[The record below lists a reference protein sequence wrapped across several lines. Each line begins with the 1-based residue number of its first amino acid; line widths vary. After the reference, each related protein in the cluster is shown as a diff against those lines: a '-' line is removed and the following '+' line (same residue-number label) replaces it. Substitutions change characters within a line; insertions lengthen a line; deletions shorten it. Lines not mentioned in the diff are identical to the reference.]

1 MTDNELLLAISNIV
15 QSYTNPIQQQLQDT
29 EARLDTKIDA
39 LQSHLEGRISSVEAK
54 LENRISS
61 VEAKLESRISSVEAT
76 LENRISSVEATL
88 ESRISSVEATLEN
101 KINALDLELKQT
113 QGDVKQIQILLEN
126 DVLPQLQNIESCYI
140 STYQRYTDH
149 VLQVETLQSDVDI
162 LKNVVAE
169 HSEILQR
176 IS

>member
-39 LQSHLEGRISSVEAK
+39 LQNHLEGRISSVETK
-54 LENRISS
+54 LESRINS
-61 VEAKLESRISSVEAT
+61 VEAKLESRISSVET
-76 LENRISSVEATL
+76 KL
-88 ESRISSVEATLEN
+88 ESRISSVEAKLEN

-126 DVLPQLQNIESCYI
+126 DVLPRLQNIESCYI
-140 STYQRYTDH
+140 STYQRYTDN

>member
-15 QSYTNPIQQQLQDT
+15 QSYINPIQQQLQDT

-39 LQSHLEGRISSVEAK
+39 LQSHLEGRISSVETK
-54 LENRISS
+54 LESKISS
-61 VEAKLESRISSVEAT
+61 VEAKLESKINSVEAK
-76 LENRISSVEATL
+76 LENRI
-88 ESRISSVEATLEN
+88 
-101 KINALDLELKQT
+101 NALDFELKQT

-126 DVLPQLQNIESCYI
+126 DVLPRLQNIESCYI
-140 STYQRYTDH
+140 STYQRYTDN